1 MHGSVFVGSSV
12 NPETNSVAKA
22 LAHEV
27 WELPSEPSL
36 LIEFLEKLPFCWV
49 RTMNGEMSYTWLSR
63 SPMVLSQGTDL
74 SFPELGLTLSNEE
87 VERVLVHR
95 HPVHAGVIRLSL
107 TSSCRSEQFVVNAP
121 VWAHEAIAE
130 LSLRVVDT
138 YPHGDAP
145 GGIKRIERKLCACCR
160 ETRRKLRSQGERH
173 PLYHLLSFASARD
186 LALRVDVDGSMFRF
200 GTSLCPL
207 KWAQEKARLVMR
219 ASRATF
225 SLDLSEVF
233 RAVARMDV
241 IDESRVT
248 LIDCY
253 HSHGEHLLSLS
264 QEGDELF
271 EVWRAM
277 AKRAGVEE

>member
-49 RTMNGEMSYTWLSR
+49 QTMNGEMSYTWLSR

-145 GGIKRIERKLCACCR
+145 GGIKRIERKLGACCR
-160 ETRRKLRSQGERH
+160 GVHESLLYLVQRVRDRVKIRPLSHCCAGRGSAYGPGPTGKRPCGSPTH
-173 PLYHLLSFASARD
+173 PWHVGGRPVSPA
-186 LALRVDVDGSMFRF
+186 
-200 GTSLCPL
+200 SLC
-207 KWAQEKARLVMR
+207 QR
-219 ASRATF
+219 
-225 SLDLSEVF
+225 
-233 RAVARMDV
+233 
-241 IDESRVT
+241 I
-248 LIDCY
+248 
-253 HSHGEHLLSLS
+253 
-264 QEGDELF
+264 
-271 EVWRAM
+271 
-277 AKRAGVEE
+277 